1 MKAAILYG
9 PKDLRL
15 TQFPEPPM
23 DDNAVKIAVAY
34 CGLCGTDFHKF
45 SGRPGARAVTYP
57 VPLGHEVSGIV
68 VEVGKN
74 VTTFKPGDRVT
85 VDPNH
90 SCGRC
95 HFCRSG
101 KSHLCQNSR
110 GVVKGMAQFVCPP
123 QENVYHLPDSL
134 DLRVAALTE
143 PLSCCLRGMDQ
154 LDLHLGQTVAI
165 IGMGAIGQMMLQLCR
180 HASAGP
186 IIVIEPVEEKRQLAM
201 ELGATLFINPNKED
215 VTATIRKAGIVCV
228 DRVLECVGLPQTA
241 ATALEIADHGAT
253 VVLFGVA
260 DRDAVLPVKLYE
272 AFLKELTIK
281 TSYINPHTTQRAI
294 DLLATGAIQ
303 TQGLIQDL
311 TMEQLPRE
319 METRALSRL
328 GKVIVSIPQD

>member
-1 MKAAILYG
+1 MLAAVLYG
-9 PKDLRL
+9 PQDLRL

-23 DDNAVKIAVAY
+23 DDNAVKVAVAY

-74 VTTFKPGDRVT
+74 VASFKPGDRVT

-134 DLRVAALTE
+134 ELRTAALTE

-180 HASAGP
+180 KASAGS

-201 ELGATLFINPNKED
+201 ELGATLFINPAKED
-215 VTATIRKAGIVCV
+215 VSAAIRNAGIICV
-228 DRVLECVGLPQTA
+228 DRVLECAGLPQSA
-241 ATALEIADHGAT
+241 STALEIADHGAT

-260 DRDAVLPVKLYE
+260 DMDAVLPVKLYD

-281 TSYINPHTTQRAI
+281 TSYINPGTTQRAI
-294 DLLATGAIQ
+294 DLLTSGAIK

-311 TMEQLPRE
+311 TMDQLPQE
-319 METRALSRL
+319 METRERSRL
-328 GKVIVSIPQD
+328 GKVVVSINP